1 MQILIVAHT
10 SLAPYGLVGRML
22 LEQGAS
28 ITVVRPSEGVPL
40 PEKSDAYDG
49 LVILGGLQNAMQDKE
64 FPHFIPL
71 MALIHDFERVE
82 KPVLG
87 ICLGAQLLA
96 RSHGARVHRMPQ
108 AERGFTLVKKTLAAK
123 SDPLFSLTPETPYLM
138 EWHEDAFDLPSGAR
152 LLATGDNC
160 ANQAFCIRRASYGVQ
175 FSTPRPL
182 PRSFGAGL
190 IPDPKTSNA
199 KIPTLQTALKPKRRN
214 ICRGHSH
221 IAEVSLWRGSP
232 SSGSN
237 IDRSFFYHENRSR
250 SATPLFQQNPVDF
263 TKIFPHILSYD
274 GPPHAHGWRWIRKCP
289 RRRRK
294 LWQLFL

>member
-10 SLAPYGLVGRML
+10 SLAPYGLVGRMI

-28 ITVVRPSEGVPL
+28 ITVVWPSEGVPL
-40 PEKSDAYDG
+40 PEKPDAYDG

-96 RSHGARVHRMPQ
+96 RSHGARVHRMLQ
-108 AERGFTLVKKTLAAK
+108 AERGFTLVKRTAAAK

-138 EWHEDAFDLPSGAR
+138 EWHEDTFDLPSGAR

-160 ANQAFCIRRASYGVQ
+160 ANQAFCIGRASYGVQ
-175 FSTPRPL
+175 FHPEATPEIIRGWL
-182 PRSFGAGL
+182 DSRSENL
-190 IPDPKTSNA
+190 KRQDPHLA
-199 KIPTLQTALKPKRRN
+199 DRIEAQTAQHMPDAFAY
-214 ICRGHSH
+214 CR
-221 IAEVSLWRGSP
+221 
-232 SSGSN
+232 
-237 IDRSFFYHENRSR
+237 
-250 SATPLFQQNPVDF
+250 TF
-263 TKIFPHILSYD
+263 TL
-274 GPPHAHGWRWIRKCP
+274 AWLALVRK
-289 RRRRK
+289 
-294 LWQLFL
+294 